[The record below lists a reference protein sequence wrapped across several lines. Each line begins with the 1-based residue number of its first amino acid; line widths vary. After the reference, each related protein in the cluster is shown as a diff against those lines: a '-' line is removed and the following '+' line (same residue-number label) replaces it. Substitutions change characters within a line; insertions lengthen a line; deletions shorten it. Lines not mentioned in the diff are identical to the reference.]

1 MKQIVAASIPTTKQV
16 RKGCSLAICSVSIIT
31 LPTFPYSRLLVVT
44 SLQSFSK
51 QANKNFIIHVCIVDL
66 FGLQGIQN

>member
-31 LPTFPYSRLLVVT
+31 PPTFPYSRLFVVT
-44 SLQSFSK
+44 CLQSFSK
-51 QANKNFIIHVCIVDL
+51 RANKNFIIHS
-66 FGLQGIQN
+66 LQGVQS